1 MMTHGAD
8 QAATRTR
15 SSAASASDPVLASKI
30 TAPDVPD
37 WAVQRP
43 RIAQLITQGTRWCP
57 LTVLTAPVGAGKTL
71 ALASWA
77 ASEPG
82 LVAWVSL
89 DEYDNRPGAFWS
101 SVAEALRRSGIAMTQ
116 TAAAPEQAGEHVFL
130 LQLAAAL
137 AVQHPPVTLLLDDL
151 HLVTDAT
158 VLKGLDF
165 VLRNAG
171 AGLRLVVASRMAPLL
186 PLLRYQLAGQLAEIQ
201 ASDLAFSTAEAGQ
214 LLAQHGCTLSTD
226 LLDCL
231 MRHTEGLAAGLR
243 LAAISLADHAD
254 PGEFVTELS
263 TEDSALTCYL
273 EEEVL
278 NAQPPQVRDVLLCT
292 SILGQVS
299 ADAAVELAGDER
311 AAGIWWA
318 AARANAFIQPIGSGR
333 YRYHS
338 LFADALRL
346 KLRHEHPGQ
355 VAVLHRRAARWY
367 GRNGLLSDAVHH
379 AARAGDWPLAARLVV
394 DNLAIGQILKPRDGQ
409 HLADQ
414 FASMPSDHAWTEPA
428 PYLVS
433 AALALSAGSY
443 DSCAASLDAADGV
456 LERGPAERKPLC
468 WFAAALVRLTAAAR
482 AGDMVTAA
490 WAAGR
495 TELLLSQVPGEKL
508 DRHPGLRAWVLA
520 GRGAVE
526 LWSGHLDEAAC
537 VLQEGVAAHLASAA
551 EDEQTGCVGYLALV
565 EALRGRLCHAAELV
579 ARAEAATTDSPRPPV
594 RNLDPAALVA
604 LACVHMERN
613 ELREADSR
621 LRQAYAALGANPD
634 PLIATVGY
642 LVAALGAL
650 AEGRPAAVIQA
661 VSQARSGRSVPAWL
675 DLELSLVQSRA
686 YMAIGD
692 IQAALAAAAAQAD
705 SKESLAAAVTLAHAW
720 GAAGDSVKAR
730 RVLAPALA
738 ADSAVPERVRV
749 YAWLVDARLSSTS
762 GDHARTRRS
771 LASALRLAEPEQ
783 LRLPFAAERSW
794 IGPVLRCD
802 PDLADAYR
810 CLLAPALLHGR
821 LPAPPGAPDQ
831 AVIPREVVELVP
843 QRPSLGTLA
852 SEAQAC
858 RVQLSKQRR
867 PGAPGMPALTAAEL
881 RLLPLLSTHLSLREI
896 AGELFLSRHTV
907 KSEVTSLYRKLG
919 VSSRS
924 EAVARSRELA
934 LLER

>member
-1 MMTHGAD
+1 
-8 QAATRTR
+8 
-15 SSAASASDPVLASKI
+15 
-30 TAPDVPD
+30 
-37 WAVQRP
+37 
-43 RIAQLITQGTRWCP
+43 
-57 LTVLTAPVGAGKTL
+57 
-71 ALASWA
+71 
-77 ASEPG
+77 
-82 LVAWVSL
+82 
-89 DEYDNRPGAFWS
+89 
-101 SVAEALRRSGIAMTQ
+101 
-116 TAAAPEQAGEHVFL
+116 
-130 LQLAAAL
+130 
-137 AVQHPPVTLLLDDL
+137 
-151 HLVTDAT
+151 
-158 VLKGLDF
+158 
-165 VLRNAG
+165 
-171 AGLRLVVASRMAPLL
+171 
-186 PLLRYQLAGQLAEIQ
+186 
-201 ASDLAFSTAEAGQ
+201 
-214 LLAQHGCTLSTD
+214 
-226 LLDCL
+226 
-231 MRHTEGLAAGLR
+231 
-243 LAAISLADHAD
+243 
-254 PGEFVTELS
+254 
-263 TEDSALTCYL
+263 
-273 EEEVL
+273 
-278 NAQPPQVRDVLLCT
+278 
-292 SILGQVS
+292 
-299 ADAAVELAGDER
+299 
-311 AAGIWWA
+311 
-318 AARANAFIQPIGSGR
+318 
-333 YRYHS
+333 
-338 LFADALRL
+338 
-346 KLRHEHPGQ
+346 
-355 VAVLHRRAARWY
+355 
-367 GRNGLLSDAVHH
+367 
-379 AARAGDWPLAARLVV
+379 
-394 DNLAIGQILKPRDGQ
+394 
-409 HLADQ
+409 
-414 FASMPSDHAWTEPA
+414 
-428 PYLVS
+428 
-433 AALALSAGSY
+433 
-443 DSCAASLDAADGV
+443 
-456 LERGPAERKPLC
+456 
-468 WFAAALVRLTAAAR
+468 
-482 AGDMVTAA
+482 MVTAA

-604 LACVHMERN
+604 LAWVHMERN

-621 LRQAYAALGANPD
+621 LRQAYAALAANPD

-661 VSQARSGRSVPAWL
+661 VSQARSGPSLPAWL

-692 IQAALAAAAAQAD
+692 IQAALAAATQAD

-720 GAAGDSVKAR
+720 GAAGDSVRAR

-738 ADSAVPERVRV
+738 ADSTVPERVRV
-749 YAWLVDARLSSTS
+749 YAWLVDARLSNTS

-771 LASALRLAEPEQ
+771 LGSALRLAEPEQ